1 MSARMAKLLLATL
14 LMLCLGLSQAACNTM
29 RGAGKDVERAGEEIQ
44 EEAHDA
50 GTPSSRDID

>member
-1 MSARMAKLLLATL
+1 MKSKFANPVRAALLVLFV
-14 LMLCLGLSQAACNTM
+14 GLFQVACNTM
-29 RGAGKDVERAGEEIQ
+29 KGAGRDVERAGEEIQ